1 MLRGTENKD
10 KLIWVDLVYKVN
22 LRTLGTVEQGRPGL
36 VTCGA
41 VWAAR
46 GHCEL
51 KVDDKREEVPRR
63 SRKGLNPFYLGQELL

>member
-36 VTCGA
+36 VTYRV
-41 VWAAR
+41 VWTAR
-46 GHCEL
+46 GH
-51 KVDDKREEVPRR
+51 
-63 SRKGLNPFYLGQELL
+63 